1 MEGRVNLTVPSSMM
15 AEDAGH
21 VTSRRVTV
29 TVTVRGLDGPSG
41 CSAGLQV
48 GAQPSLG
55 FDNAKGFEGC

>member
-29 TVTVRGLDGPSG
+29 TVTVRGPCAARDV
-41 CSAGLQV
+41 A
-48 GAQPSLG
+48 
-55 FDNAKGFEGC
+55 